1 MAESMKAI
9 KSRIKSVES
18 TRQITKALEL
28 VATGKLRHARD
39 RIEHSRPFF
48 EILHRTLM
56 DIRHS
61 NKDFSSP
68 FTREPAEDVRTC
80 RIVIAGDRGLAG
92 GYNSNLFKSAGAVEG
107 DLILPIGRKAV
118 ELYRRRGFEILT
130 DEYAVAED
138 VSLGNCAA
146 MGEELAK
153 AFLGGRFGRLTI
165 SFTSFV
171 NVLTQ
176 TPASM
181 EILPIDSEGEK
192 GGKSGLIVYEPS
204 AEAVFNSIVPQY
216 ISGIIY
222 GALCESIASEV
233 SARRAAM
240 EAANKNADEM
250 ISSLSLRYNRARQA
264 AITQELTEIVAGSEV

>member
-9 KSRIKSVES
+9 KSRIKSVEN
-18 TRQITKALEL
+18 TRQITKAMEL
-28 VATGKLRHARD
+28 VATGKLRHAKE

-48 EILHRTLM
+48 ELLKGTLE
-56 DIRHS
+56 DIEAGNR
-61 NKDFSSP
+61 DFSSP
-68 FTREPAEDVRTC
+68 FTRPAAGGRTC

-92 GYNSNLFKSAGAVEG
+92 GYNSNLFKAAAAEEG

-118 ELYRRRGFEILT
+118 ELYRRRGFEILS

-138 VSLGNCAA
+138 VSVGSCGAI
-146 MGEELAK
+146 GEELAK
-153 AFLGGRFGRLTI
+153 AFLRGDFDRLTI
-165 SFTSFV
+165 SYTSYI

-176 TPASM
+176 APASM
-181 EILPIDSEGEK
+181 EVLPIVSGKGERAK
-192 GGKSGLIVYEPS
+192 GGLIIYEPS

-216 ISGIIY
+216 ISGIVY
-222 GALCESIASEV
+222 GALCESVASEL

-250 ISSLSLRYNRARQA
+250 ISGLSLRYNRARQA
-264 AITQELTEIVAGSEV
+264 SITQEITEIVAGSEA

>member
-9 KSRIKSVES
+9 KSRIKSVEN
-18 TRQITKALEL
+18 TRQITKAMEL
-28 VATGKLRHARD
+28 VATGKLRRAKE

-48 EILHRTLM
+48 EILKKTLD
-56 DIRHS
+56 DIERE
-61 NKDFSSP
+61 NRDFSSP
-68 FTREPAEDVRTC
+68 FTRQAEGKRTC

-92 GYNSNLFKSAGAVEG
+92 GYNSNLFKAAAAQPG

-118 ELYRRRGFEILT
+118 ELYRRKGFEILSE
-130 DEYAVAED
+130 EYAVADD
-138 VSLGNCAA
+138 VSVGNCGA

-153 AFLGGRFGRLTI
+153 AFLRGDFDRLTI
-165 SFTSFV
+165 SYTSYV

-181 EILPIDSEGEK
+181 EILPIVADKKKAEK
-192 GGKSGLIVYEPS
+192 TGLIIYEPS
-204 AEAVFNSIVPQY
+204 AEAVFDSIVPQY

-222 GALCESIASEV
+222 GALCESIASEL

-240 EAANKNADEM
+240 ESANKNADEM
-250 ISSLSLRYNRARQA
+250 ISDLSLKYNRARQA
-264 AITQELTEIVAGSEV
+264 SITQEITEIVAGSES